1 MQEPQ
6 QTTDVPAEPADNN
19 FMATLL
25 RAAWLAILLGIVME
39 GLLLLFAAGFGIFPG
54 LETIAADLVRQVS
67 WSTFVCVGLAIGT
80 AVSQARVPLM
90 GIIGLLAAPL
100 AFSISRTAAFIRGRS
115 RRSRSPAPA
124 PTPPPC
130 WSSPSSRRSST
141 GASAQPS
148 GGSGGVLGE
157 DWEPI

>member
-39 GLLLLFAAGFGIFPG
+39 TLLLLFAAGFGIFPG
-54 LETIAADLVRQVS
+54 VETIAADLVRQLS

-80 AVSQARVPLM
+80 AVSKARVPLM
-90 GIIGLLAAPL
+90 GIIGLLAAPSPS
-100 AFSISRTAAFIRGRS
+100 ASPAAFIRGRS
-115 RRSRSPAPA
+115 RHSRSPAPA
-124 PTPPPC
+124 PTPHPC
-130 WSSPSSRRSST
+130 WSSPFSRRSST

-148 GGSGGVLGE
+148 VGSGGVLGE
-157 DWEPI
+157 DWEPL